1 MLHTRHKIALARA
14 AYKVIRGARSIVGK
28 PSTGVF
34 RRRGIRW
41 SLDLAEG
48 IDFSIYLLGA
58 FEPRTV
64 NAYQRFI
71 KLGDTVLDI
80 GANIGAHTLFFA
92 KFVGDG
98 GRVFGFEPTEWAFRK
113 LRANLALN
121 PELERRVDANHMF
134 LVASDTDSRPPEI
147 YSSWPLEERGN
158 LHPKH
163 LGQLQETGSAGAATL
178 DSFLAARPDVE
189 PRWIKIDVDGN
200 ELPVLRGAEGTLRR
214 LKPGI
219 IMELSPYTTREAGHE
234 FADLVELLANC
245 GYSFAELESGRPLS
259 SDAAALEALVPDGA
273 SLNVLLTAGT

>member
-14 AYKVIRGARSIVGK
+14 AYRVIRGARRLVGK
-28 PSTGVF
+28 PTTGIF

-41 SLDLAEG
+41 ALDLAEG

-64 NAYQRFI
+64 NAYHRFI
-71 KLGDTVLDI
+71 KPGDTVLDI
-80 GANIGAHTLFFA
+80 GANVGAHTLFFA
-92 KFVGDG
+92 RFVGDS
-98 GRVFGFEPTEWAFRK
+98 GRVLAFEPTEWAFRK
-113 LRANLALN
+113 LKANLALN
-121 PELERRVDANHMF
+121 PELEPRVDANHMF

-178 DSFLAARPDVE
+178 DSHLAERAGAD

-214 LKPGI
+214 CRPGI
-219 IMELSPYTTREAGHE
+219 MMELSPYTTREAGHE
-234 FADLVELLANC
+234 FADLVRLLADC
-245 GYSFAELESGRPLS
+245 GYSFAELESGRQLS
-259 SDAAALEALVPDGA
+259 SDPAALEALVPDGA
-273 SLNVLLTAGT
+273 SLNVLLTQK

>member
-1 MLHTRHKIALARA
+1 MLHTRHKIAIART
-14 AYKVIRGARSIVGK
+14 AYRVIRGARSIVGK
-28 PSTGVF
+28 SSTGVF

-64 NAYQRFI
+64 NAYRRFI
-71 KLGDTVLDI
+71 KPGDTVLDI
-80 GANIGAHTLFFA
+80 GANVGAHTLFFA
-92 KFVGDG
+92 KFVGDSG
-98 GRVFGFEPTEWAFRK
+98 KVLAFEPTEWAFRK
-113 LRANLALN
+113 LKANLALN

-163 LGQLQETGSAGAATL
+163 LGQLQETGAAGAATL
-178 DSFLAARPDVE
+178 DSHLAARPGVE

-200 ELPVLRGAEGTLRR
+200 ELPVLRGAEVTLRR
-214 LKPGI
+214 FKPAI

-234 FADLVELLANC
+234 FADLVRLLADC
-245 GYSFAELESGRPLS
+245 GYSFAELESGRALS
-259 SDAAALEALVPDGA
+259 SDPAALEALVPDGA
-273 SLNVLLTAGT
+273 SLNVLLTQK